1 MVNTRI
7 KSVNTRN
14 KFQLAIFF
22 FILLFGCTAIKPVTL
37 KDETLETPRIFSHQD
52 FERVLQG
59 FVDDQGLVDY
69 AALKNNPRDLERY
82 YLFLSTYSPDSHPTL
97 FPGKQSKLAY
107 WINAYNA
114 SAIKIVL
121 TYYPISSV
129 RDIKPPTILFFLPE
143 KTGFFAFQRVSFGGK
158 TTNLY
163 YLENGVIRKRFSDP
177 RVHFAL
183 NCAALGC
190 PRLPRRVF
198 TNDRLDEQLDREA
211 REFLAEERNL
221 RVDHHEKTIYI
232 SSIFKWYKSDFLN
245 WYRESFPQQEATLL
259 NYMTL
264 YLPGEKINEIRGL
277 AASYRVRF
285 IPYDWR
291 LNDRNS
297 PT

>member
-1 MVNTRI
+1 MANTRI
-7 KSVNTRN
+7 KVINTLRN
-14 KFQLAIFF
+14 LLVGISL
-22 FILLFGCTAIKPVTL
+22 FILALGCTAIEPVTL
-37 KDETLETPRIFSHQD
+37 EDETLEAPSIFSHGD

-59 FVDDQGLVDY
+59 FVDDKGLVDY
-69 AALKNNPRDLERY
+69 GALKNNPLDLERY
-82 YLFLSTYSPDSHPTL
+82 YLLLSTYSPDSHPTL
-97 FPGKQSKLAY
+97 FPSKQANLAY

-114 SAIKIVL
+114 AAIKIVL

-143 KTGFFAFQRVSFGGK
+143 KTGFFVFQRVSFGGK

-190 PRLPRRVF
+190 PRMPRRVF
-198 TNDRLDEQLDREA
+198 TSQGLNEQLDREA
-211 REFLAEERNL
+211 RDFLAEERNL
-221 RVDHHEKTIYI
+221 RVDHQEKTIYM
-232 SSIFKWYKSDFLN
+232 SSIFKWYKNDFLN

-259 NYMTL
+259 NYVSL
-264 YLPGEKINEIRGL
+264 YLPGGKSDEIRGL

-291 LNDRNS
+291 LNDRN
-297 PT
+297 PP

>member
-7 KSVNTRN
+7 KAMITLRN
-14 KFQLAIFF
+14 LQVGISL
-22 FILLFGCTAIKPVTL
+22 FILVLGCTVIKPVTL
-37 KDETLETPRIFSHQD
+37 KDETLETPRIFSHED

-59 FVDDQGLVDY
+59 FADDRGLVDY
-69 AALKNNPRDLERY
+69 AALKKNPRDLERY
-82 YLFLSTYSPDSHPTL
+82 YLLLSTYSPDSHPTL
-97 FPGKQSKLAY
+97 FPSKQSKLAY

-114 SAIKIVL
+114 AAIKIVL

-129 RDIKPPTILFFLPE
+129 RDIKPPTALFFLPE

-183 NCAALGC
+183 NCAARGC

-198 TNDRLDEQLDREA
+198 TSERLTEQLDRET
-211 REFLAEERNL
+211 RQFLAEERNL
-221 RVDHHEKTIYI
+221 RVDHQEKTIYM
-232 SSIFKWYKSDFLN
+232 SSIFKWYKNDFLN
-245 WYRESFPQQEATLL
+245 WYKESFPQQEATLL
-259 NYMTL
+259 NYMSL
-264 YLPGEKINEIRGL
+264 YLPGERSNEIRGL
-277 AASYRVRF
+277 AASFRVRF